1 MEGDKRSTAR
11 KETSGRVIQ
20 IAKNIIHKVSDGM
33 FRLKGGSETLPTTP
47 CEPTSPNLANGN
59 IKNSKQEAPPGYEI
73 EGSEAAHS
81 GVLPKTEDKVLS
93 EIKSTEG
100 KGSGGIREGQLM
112 TAEERKKMVAMRDT
126 DDLHH
131 IIVPLREERNFQID
145 DETFLEKS
153 LFFMATYRKR
163 KPELSFEGQAIFL
176 TKENDFTVLS
186 VGVLLKYTRDERD
199 DLDDT
204 YESREPV
211 RIQDYIVSRS
221 KVGVSIDGQIARLW
235 RSLPRKKINA
245 IGIAEL
251 KVAVKALLKDAPN
264 SSQLSEKMLEEARIM
279 LSLHHDHV
287 IEIYGWAI
295 DKKPF
300 MILMEMMDGGSLD
313 SFLINNFD
321 GSNDTRL
328 LKFALEAAK
337 GIAYLHEMDVL
348 HRDVA
353 ARNCLL
359 TADLTLKV
367 ADFGLATSGS
377 YFYMKNAEKLP
388 TRYLSPETLSI
399 FRIWPSN
406 LIYEIFSGGMMP
418 YEEYKSADARDKTV
432 DFIKGLY
439 KDHRKAEGEP
449 KTVTADTEAS
459 HGNEEGELNKK
470 DVSTKLRR
478 RKPVSRAEI
487 MEDICPTQEETA
499 AND

>member
-1 MEGDKRSTAR
+1 
-11 KETSGRVIQ
+11 
-20 IAKNIIHKVSDGM
+20 M
-33 FRLKGGSETLPTTP
+33 FPGLKAT
-47 CEPTSPNLANGN
+47 
-59 IKNSKQEAPPGYEI
+59 PPGYEI

-145 DETFLEKS
+145 DETFLEN
-153 LFFMATYRKR
+153 LYFFHGYLPQTETRAFIRRAGDFLVRKW
-163 KPELSFEGQAIFL
+163 EDEG
-176 TKENDFTVLS
+176 NDFTVLS

-221 KVGVSIDGQIARLW
+221 KLLLTAPKQGVTKKINLRRPCLKRYFEFRSNQIEKKKTLGSGAFGEVFLG
-235 RSLPRKKINA
+235 KINA

-313 SFLINNFD
+313 SFF
-321 GSNDTRL
+321 
-328 LKFALEAAK
+328 
-337 GIAYLHEMDVL
+337 
-348 HRDVA
+348 
-353 ARNCLL
+353 
-359 TADLTLKV
+359 
-367 ADFGLATSGS
+367 
-377 YFYMKNAEKLP
+377 
-388 TRYLSPETLSI
+388 
-399 FRIWPSN
+399 
-406 LIYEIFSGGMMP
+406 
-418 YEEYKSADARDKTV
+418 
-432 DFIKGLY
+432 
-439 KDHRKAEGEP
+439 
-449 KTVTADTEAS
+449 
-459 HGNEEGELNKK
+459 
-470 DVSTKLRR
+470 
-478 RKPVSRAEI
+478 
-487 MEDICPTQEETA
+487 
-499 AND
+499 